1 MVRVRVRQHV
11 NPLADKYTQPLIV
24 PDWASVYTQA
34 EQPLHLD
41 IGCGWGGFLLHMA
54 SQNPDWNFLGLEIRQ
69 PLVEVALGQAAGI
82 GNLHYLFTNVNAN
95 LEMLLA
101 SLPAGVL
108 RRVTIQF
115 PDPWFKKRHAK
126 RRVVQPD
133 LVAIVDRYLAADG
146 WVFLQSDVA
155 AVLEHMIQE
164 FTAHPNFQVTSG
176 LPQDT
181 PNPFSITTERERST
195 LSRGLPVY
203 RAVLDHVLADY
214 SS

>member
-11 NPLADKYTQPLIV
+11 NPLADKYAQPLIV

-101 SLPAGVL
+101 SLPVGVL

-155 AVLEHMIQE
+155 AVLEHMVQE
-164 FTAHPNFQVTSG
+164 FTIHPNFQVTSG
-176 LPQDT
+176 SPQDT
-181 PNPFSITTERERST
+181 PNPFPIATERERST